1 MNSPVDFLR
10 HQGSGIRSALQQ
22 CISRPITALL
32 TIFSIGLALT
42 LPGLLWSSLETLE
55 ANNISIDGE
64 RKINLFLKME
74 TPPEGAMGLMNELT
88 NDPKV
93 QSLQQINPDEALQT
107 LRETTEVGDTLDAL
121 TENPLPIT
129 VIVTPKTDL
138 TNEQI
143 EEFVTTLRNLPEVAQ
158 ARVDSEYLQR
168 LAQLGR
174 FLKTLLVIIS
184 ILFLALVCLVL
195 MNNARLEI
203 LRRREEIEVTKL
215 VGGTDGY
222 IIRPFVYQAFILC
235 LLGSVLALILIKLVF
250 SAIDP
255 SLADFTSGYQ
265 ESLTLKIGPNTGLYL
280 PIITVVFA
288 VTATWITVKT
298 TLKNIILQ

>member
-1 MNSPVDFLR
+1 MDSPVEFFR
-10 HQGSGIRSALQQ
+10 HQASGIRSALQQ
-22 CISRPITALL
+22 CIARPITALL

-42 LPGLLWSSLETLE
+42 LPGLLWSTLETLDN
-55 ANNISIDGE
+55 NNISLEGE

-74 TPPEGAMGLMNELT
+74 TPAEGAMGLMNELT

-93 QSLQQINPDEALQT
+93 KALRQINPDEALET
-107 LRETTEVGDTLDAL
+107 LRESAELGDTLDAL
-121 TENPLPIT
+121 AENPLPIT
-129 VIVTPKTDL
+129 IIVTPSAELDNT
-138 TNEQI
+138 QI
-143 EEFVTTLRNLPEVAQ
+143 EEYATTLGKLSEVAQ

-168 LAQLGR
+168 LAQLGQ
-174 FLKTLLVIIS
+174 FLKTLVIIIS

-235 LLGSVLALILIKLVF
+235 LIGSVLALILINLVF
-250 SAIDP
+250 SAVGP

-265 ESLTLKIGPNTGLYL
+265 ETLVLKIGPNTRLYL
-280 PIITVVFA
+280 PMITMIFA
-288 VTATWITVKT
+288 VSATWITVKT
-298 TLKNIILQ
+298 TLKDIILQ